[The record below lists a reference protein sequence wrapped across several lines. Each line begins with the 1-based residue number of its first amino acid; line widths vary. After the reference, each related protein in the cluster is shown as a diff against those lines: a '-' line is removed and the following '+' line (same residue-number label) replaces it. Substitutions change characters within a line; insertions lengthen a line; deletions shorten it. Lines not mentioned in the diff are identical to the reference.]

1 MAKRVRTEL
10 AQRFAVQFERP
21 RKQRVI
27 VPAGA
32 AHPVQQ
38 VIDFVHERFEQG
50 ASRCFDV
57 REQRAERRRFGETDT
72 RRERADDFL
81 AVGATALEDVSLVF
95 DLAAETEYAIGVTF
109 EKTFLLL
116 LEEAEEFAVFSEF
129 LPETFS
135 DALPVHIR
143 NFPTFRRWS

>member
-1 MAKRVRTEL
+1 M

-32 AHPVQQ
+32 AHSVQQ
-38 VIDFVHERFEQG
+38 VIDFVHERLEQRT
-50 ASRCFDV
+50 SRCFDV
-57 REQRAERRRFGETDT
+57 REQRAQRGGFRETNA
-72 RRERADDFL
+72 RREGADDLF
-81 AVGATALEDVSLVF
+81 AVGATVLQNVRLVF
-95 DLAAETEYAIGVTF
+95 DLAAETENAISVTF

-116 LEEAEEFAVFSEF
+116 LEETEEFAVFSEF
-129 LPETFS
+129 LPETFG

-143 NFPTFRRWS
+143 NFPTCRRWS